1 MRDSV
6 LIGPGQSQA
15 RPKPLLRTTL
25 GQILRRA
32 RRGQGRTLADVARAA
47 RVSMP
52 YLSELERGRKEAS
65 SEVLAAVCDALR
77 IELSDLLA
85 EAGRRLADERARR
98 ALIEERARRRKQ
110 RAGELPP
117 DITERPAEVPA
128 VTADKAGAAGAAG
141 AAGPADRCGR
151 AFADRTAA
159 RPGGGPAGCR
169 PQPAYPVGR
178 RRPGRRP
185 GPRRL
190 ISSSPRIRARRVRAG
205 PGPSAYA
212 LSSSARTPSRVVMTW
227 SASPYS
233 TASRALNVLSR
244 SVSSRIWATG

>member
-6 LIGPGQSQA
+6 LIGPGESQA

-32 RRGQGRTLADVARAA
+32 RREQGRTLADVARAA

-98 ALIEERARRRKQ
+98 ALIEERARRRKE

-117 DITERPAEVPA
+117 DITERPAGVPA
-128 VTADKAGAAGAAG
+128 VTADNVVASAGTRAQAGARARG
-141 AAGPADRCGR
+141 RSRGR
-151 AFADRTAA
+151 ALSIAPPR

-169 PQPAYPVGR
+169 PQPPYPVGR
-178 RRPGRRP
+178 RRPRRRP
-185 GPRRL
+185 GLRRL
-190 ISSSPRIRARRVRAG
+190 IRRRTRV

-212 LSSSARTPSRVVMTW
+212 LSSSARTPSRVVITW